1 MSRRSRTVLCC
12 VALLVIATVA
22 SAFLITR
29 AAPGKGGTLQSA
41 AQPRAVRRGPRN
53 LSLQPEALRV
63 ARQLGKR
70 FSATSKETSV
80 VAGTLMLAGATQPLT
95 ITRQQTDTGEQIELL
110 IGSRALSWNAQE
122 GTKAANGLI
131 GDAERLLAERLTLD
145 SPDQFVLAQL
155 RGASYFTIAQNVRP
169 AAANDGYSGPLWDLV
184 RVAEPPEKDEAR
196 PLSQWRIYYLNTATN
211 LPDRVEYEL
220 NGQPMTVEF
229 LEWTKQDEEAL
240 PSHVRWS
247 SNGQTLM
254 EFRATSI
261 SLNQQ

>member
-12 VALLVIATVA
+12 VALLVIAA
-22 SAFLITR
+22 AGSAFLITR
-29 AAPGKGGTLQSA
+29 AAPEKVVALQSS
-41 AQPRAVRRGPRN
+41 AQSRVGNRGPRN
-53 LSLQPEALRV
+53 LFLQPEALRV

-80 VAGTLMLAGATQPLT
+80 VAGTLTISGAEQPLT
-95 ITRQQTDTGEQIELL
+95 ITRRQTDTGEQVDLQ
-110 IGSRALSWNAQE
+110 IGNRALSWNAQD
-122 GTKAANGLI
+122 GTKASESPAS
-131 GDAERLLAERLTLD
+131 DTERLLTERLTLD

-169 AAANDGYSGPLWDLV
+169 AAANDGYAGPLWDLV
-184 RVAEPPEKDEAR
+184 RVAEPQTNEGVR
-196 PLSQWRIYYLNTATN
+196 PLSAWRVYYLNVQTN
-211 LPDRVEYEL
+211 LPDRVQYEL
-220 NGQPMTVEF
+220 NGQPVTVEF
-229 LEWTKQDEEAL
+229 LEWTKQAEETS

-254 EFRATSI
+254 EFRASSV